1 MFEKVALLTSK
12 TLYALAIGAIV
23 IWFAYLCVASLP
35 LWGAVLVFCLGL
47 PILAL
52 IATPIAAGGALLSGL
67 VVGLVAIIA
76 GSFARRPQRGG

>member
-12 TLYALAIGAIV
+12 TLYALVIGAGV
-23 IWFAYLCVASLP
+23 IWLAYLCLASLP

-52 IATPIAAGGALLSGL
+52 IATPIAAGGALLA
-67 VVGLVAIIA
+67 GLVAGLIALIA
-76 GSFARRPQRGG
+76 GSVSRRPQRGD